1 MSDFESD
8 FMDEEYED
16 YEYSE
21 DESEKQSTG
30 PSQPSQLHTQA
41 TFTSDGGFDDDDE
54 DFFDDGGDFEPILN
68 GLKKKKP
75 WEVEFA
81 VYNPHDLQEKQ
92 EAIVSRLE
100 PMLALSRDTTALLL
114 HEFLWKED
122 PLLESFL
129 MDRDRTLAR
138 VGLPESPSGP
148 PQLETGDESFTCE
161 VCFCGGASE
170 QFLRLGCGHRFCSDC
185 YTTYVSGKV
194 LEGES
199 WRIRCA
205 APKCT
210 VLVGLD
216 AAQLLLHGKP
226 ELERYKENL
235 TRSFVKELSTMA
247 WCPAP
252 NCEYAVECQV
262 PQAAWS
268 YSIPTVHCRCGTS
281 FCFGCRL
288 EDHVPAPC
296 DLVARWVQK
305 CKDDSETSNWI
316 KANTKE
322 CIKCKSTIEKNGGC
336 NHMTCRECRHEFCW
350 VCMGPWNEH
359 GQSFYSC
366 NRFDEDSS
374 KNARDSVSKSRAML
388 ERYLH
393 YFTRFNNHEQSA
405 KLARK
410 LLAATEKNMEQIQRE
425 HTMSWIEVQFLS
437 DAVDVLSMCRSTL
450 KWSYVLGYYMVSD
463 NQKIIFENNQSDLE
477 MATEHLNELVEN
489 PISEDGPSIE
499 EFKRMVIDKSTYV
512 RSRWE
517 TILADIIAGLQEN
530 RWQFSAE

>member
-8 FMDEEYED
+8 FMDEDYED

-21 DESEKQSTG
+21 DESDKQLLG
-30 PSQPSQLHTQA
+30 PSQASQLHTQA
-41 TFTSDGGFDDDDE
+41 TFTSDGGFGDDNDDE
-54 DFFDDGGDFEPILN
+54 DFFGDGGDFEPVLN

-75 WEVEFA
+75 WEVDFA

-100 PMLALSRDTTALLL
+100 PMLALSRDTTSLLL

-129 MDRDRTLAR
+129 MDRGRTLAR
-138 VGLPESPSGP
+138 VGLPESPSGA

-161 VCFCGGASE
+161 VCFCGGANE
-170 QFLRLGCGHRFCSDC
+170 QFLRLSCGHRFCGDC
-185 YTTYVSGKV
+185 YTTYISGKV

-216 AAQLLLHGKP
+216 AAQLLLQGRP
-226 ELERYKENL
+226 ELERYKQNL

-268 YSIPTVHCRCGTS
+268 YTIPTVHCRCGAS

-296 DLVARWVQK
+296 NLVARWQQK

-322 CIKCKSTIEKNGGC
+322 CI
-336 NHMTCRECRHEFCW
+336 
-350 VCMGPWNEH
+350 
-359 GQSFYSC
+359 
-366 NRFDEDSS
+366 
-374 KNARDSVSKSRAML
+374 
-388 ERYLH
+388 
-393 YFTRFNNHEQSA
+393 
-405 KLARK
+405 
-410 LLAATEKNMEQIQRE
+410 
-425 HTMSWIEVQFLS
+425 
-437 DAVDVLSMCRSTL
+437 
-450 KWSYVLGYYMVSD
+450 
-463 NQKIIFENNQSDLE
+463 
-477 MATEHLNELVEN
+477 
-489 PISEDGPSIE
+489 
-499 EFKRMVIDKSTYV
+499 
-512 RSRWE
+512 
-517 TILADIIAGLQEN
+517 
-530 RWQFSAE
+530 